1 MKRIAFVLALL
12 LALSCLPAHAENP
25 LDAAF
30 AACSAALVETAA
42 AGFDLSA
49 CELVFP
55 ENFWTY
61 MGAEKPS
68 EAELAG
74 MKSALLPEAQV
85 FSVSPTGD
93 SALYEVSGMVFAV
106 NGDQIAFLCPSET
119 RGVADEFGNMEKLFK
134 RGLRQCL
141 SDEGVTWSHDGRY
154 AVITSYEQ
162 VLSMAQFIFDPM
174 IIDTLT
180 GEVFL
185 TATYGNKIMREEG
198 GALVSACFSRDGRY
212 LYYTFFGNIGEYR
225 CSQLRCELET
235 GETELLHNG
244 QELLYYPRLC
254 ELRDG
259 SLLSVCDQSSRD
271 KPMGIARLSGTGA
284 WLTGGNWNV
293 RVTNFDLPAS
303 QWFVKQLEYSAES
316 GWAACIGMTWGGV
329 GYALQRFRPDEG
341 YSGIDQRWLLRA
353 DTMQFVP
360 MEGSVEDLFS
370 QTSESGSPL
379 LSYEYCFLMA
389 AALSPDGQYA
399 LLEVGK
405 REPDATPDW
414 QLLLVRLEDMQAV
427 PVTGLPEG
435 ALMPYRTAL
444 TKKFAPGIEWN
455 CDEILLLVDSD
466 VRSFRFEVAG

>member
-30 AACSAALVETAA
+30 AAGSAALVETAA

-49 CELVFP
+49 RELVFP

-61 MGAEKPS
+61 MGAEEPS

-74 MKSALLPEAQV
+74 MKSALLPEAKV

-93 SALYEVSGMVFAV
+93 SALFEVSGTVFAV

-119 RGVADEFGNMEKLFK
+119 RGVADENRNMERIFK
-134 RGLRQCL
+134 SGLRRFL
-141 SDEGVTWSHDGRY
+141 SMEGVVWSHDGRY
-154 AVITSYEQ
+154 AVITSSQQ
-162 VLSMAQFIFDPM
+162 VIQKAMYIFDPM
-174 IIDTLT
+174 IIDTVT
-180 GEVFL
+180 GDVFL
-185 TATYGNKIMREEG
+185 TATYADQIQKENAGTMITAG
-198 GALVSACFSRDGRY
+198 FSRDDRY
-212 LYYTFFGNIGEYR
+212 LYYTFYGRLGEYT
-225 CSQLRCELET
+225 CSLLRCELES
-235 GETELLHNG
+235 GETELLYNG
-244 QELLYYPRLC
+244 QEALYYPQLC

-259 SLLSVCDQSSRD
+259 SLLSLYDQSSQD
-271 KPMGIARLSGTGA
+271 KPMGVALLSGAGSGDWSA
-284 WLTGGNWNV
+284 
-293 RVTNFDLPAS
+293 RVTDFDLPVS
-303 QWFVKQLEYSAES
+303 QWHVEQLAYSAES
-316 GWAACIGMTWGGV
+316 GWAVCVGMTMEDRV
-329 GYALQRFRPDEG
+329 GYALQRFRPDDG

-360 MEGSVEDLFS
+360 MEGSLKDLLYPEAEGVPS
-370 QTSESGSPL
+370 LG
-379 LSYEYCFLMA
+379 YYDYCFLTA

-399 LLEVGK
+399 LAQVGK
-405 REPDATPDW
+405 RSPNANIDW

-435 ALMPYRTAL
+435 ALMAYHTAL
-444 TKKFAPGIEWN
+444 TIKYAPGIEWN

-466 VRSFRFEVAG
+466 VRSFRFEVTG